1 MSEQTQPGPISVL
14 IADDHELVRAALR
27 TMLGRR
33 ADIRVVGEVSDGQQA
48 VAAASALR
56 PDVILMDVRMP
67 GMTGVEATR
76 RILADWPHPGPRPRV
91 LVLTT
96 FDLDE
101 YVHAALR
108 AGASGFILKN
118 NSPDQLIEAIRVIAT
133 GDAML
138 APAITRRLINAFAT
152 LPPTLVSG
160 RSRAASEPDRDL
172 DPSGETDPLGVLTE
186 RERSVALLVA
196 VGLSNAHIARRL
208 NLSEASVKS
217 SVNRLLNRLNL
228 ENRVQVAILVHSSG
242 LAPEQPPRG

>member
-1 MSEQTQPGPISVL
+1 MSEQPPISVL

-33 ADIRVVGEVSDGQQA
+33 ADIQVVGEVSDGQQA

-76 RILADWPHPGPRPRV
+76 RILGDWPHPGPRPRV

-133 GDAML
+133 GEAML
-138 APAITRRLINAFAT
+138 APAVTRRLINAFAT

-160 RSRAASEPDRDL
+160 QARAASESDRDPDR
-172 DPSGETDPLGVLTE
+172 PGAADPLGVLTE

-196 VGLSNAHIARRL
+196 VGLSNAQIARRL

-228 ENRVQVAILVHSSG
+228 ENRVQVAILVHSTG
-242 LAPEQPPRG
+242 LAPKQPPA